1 MLVGFNPISL
11 GETARS
17 ISKARMSVKRRA
29 LVLIHRQRTF
39 KKILENTMPMDMT
52 SGINKTHSTSENRKP
67 IQARGPPIND
77 NTFAQTPGT
86 EEAAFGIFAQRS
98 GLEKKKKTGWITK

>member
-29 LVLIHRQRTF
+29 LVLRHRQRTF
-39 KKILENTMPMDMT
+39 KKILEHDVDGYYDQRKKIRLTPQVKI
-52 SGINKTHSTSENRKP
+52 GNRYM
-67 IQARGPPIND
+67 
-77 NTFAQTPGT
+77 
-86 EEAAFGIFAQRS
+86 
-98 GLEKKKKTGWITK
+98 LEVPQ